1 MVGKGLEMSVLA
13 ELFFYAAVTMVPMA
27 LPLAILLASLMT
39 FGNLGERLELLAIK
53 AAGISLLQIMRPLV
67 IFLIFVAI
75 GAFFFQN
82 NVLPKSQVKMWTL
95 LYSMRQKSPELDIP
109 EGVFYDQISG
119 YNLYVKK
126 KDHKTGMLYDVMIYD
141 MSAGFDNA
149 MIILADSGKL
159 KMTDDKEHLFLTL
172 YSGESF
178 ENLRDQ
184 RTSTSNIPYRRETF
198 SLKEI
203 MIAFDA
209 NFNRMDDGIM
219 QNQYIGKDLAA
230 LQSSIDSMTYRVDS
244 IGNNYANSL
253 KVSGYFALYDR
264 PGMHVSKEDS
274 IREQKAVAEAAEL
287 NLDSL
292 FDGGSLQRKQ
302 LCIWTVPWQEPDDIN
317 RIMNFAAIR
326 WAMKIKSS
334 GVTRSRCTKS
344 LRFRLPVSFSFS

>member
-1 MVGKGLEMSVLA
+1 MSPVD
-13 ELFFYAAVTMVPMA
+13 
-27 LPLAILLASLMT
+27 
-39 FGNLGERLELLAIK
+39 R
-53 AAGISLLQIMRPLV
+53 
-67 IFLIFVAI
+67 
-75 GAFFFQN
+75 
-82 NVLPKSQVKMWTL
+82 
-95 LYSMRQKSPELDIP
+95 
-109 EGVFYDQISG
+109 
-119 YNLYVKK
+119 
-126 KDHKTGMLYDVMIYD
+126 
-141 MSAGFDNA
+141 
-149 MIILADSGKL
+149 
-159 KMTDDKEHLFLTL
+159 
-172 YSGESF
+172 ESF

-302 LCIWTVPWQEPDDIN
+302 LYLDRAVARAGRYKSDL
-317 RIMNFAAIR
+317 NFAAIR

>member
-1 MVGKGLEMSVLA
+1 
-13 ELFFYAAVTMVPMA
+13 
-27 LPLAILLASLMT
+27 
-39 FGNLGERLELLAIK
+39 
-53 AAGISLLQIMRPLV
+53 
-67 IFLIFVAI
+67 
-75 GAFFFQN
+75 
-82 NVLPKSQVKMWTL
+82 
-95 LYSMRQKSPELDIP
+95 
-109 EGVFYDQISG
+109 
-119 YNLYVKK
+119 
-126 KDHKTGMLYDVMIYD
+126 
-141 MSAGFDNA
+141 
-149 MIILADSGKL
+149 
-159 KMTDDKEHLFLTL
+159 
-172 YSGESF
+172 
-178 ENLRDQ
+178 
-184 RTSTSNIPYRRETF
+184 
-198 SLKEI
+198 

-253 KVSGYFALYDR
+253 KVSGYFSLYDR

-292 FDGGSLQRKQ
+292 FDGGSLNASS
-302 LCIWTVPWQEPDDIN
+302 CIWTVPWQEPDDIN

-326 WAMKIKSS
+326 WVMKIKSS

>member
-1 MVGKGLEMSVLA
+1 M
-13 ELFFYAAVTMVPMA
+13 
-27 LPLAILLASLMT
+27 
-39 FGNLGERLELLAIK
+39 
-53 AAGISLLQIMRPLV
+53 
-67 IFLIFVAI
+67 
-75 GAFFFQN
+75 
-82 NVLPKSQVKMWTL
+82 
-95 LYSMRQKSPELDIP
+95 
-109 EGVFYDQISG
+109 
-119 YNLYVKK
+119 
-126 KDHKTGMLYDVMIYD
+126 
-141 MSAGFDNA
+141 
-149 MIILADSGKL
+149 
-159 KMTDDKEHLFLTL
+159 
-172 YSGESF
+172 
-178 ENLRDQ
+178 
-184 RTSTSNIPYRRETF
+184 
-198 SLKEI
+198 KEI

-302 LCIWTVPWQEPDDIN
+302 LYLDRAVARAGRYKSDYEFRSYTMGDENKV
-317 RIMNFAAIR
+317 IR
-326 WAMKIKSS
+326 RHQIEMY
-334 GVTRSRCTKS
+334 KS